1 MIRQSMA
8 GAPRT
13 SKGSWIDTQSNL
25 HLPPRSPAYRDWEE
39 KIWAGAVENFGTP
52 HKQETQPMTH
62 DAELTVNPPTEPAR
76 SAAAERMRLHRERRR
91 NGMRCLTIELHE
103 TEIDGL
109 IRRGLLRADMRNDP
123 SAVSDALYAFLDGTL
138 G

>member
-1 MIRQSMA
+1 
-8 GAPRT
+8 
-13 SKGSWIDTQSNL
+13 
-25 HLPPRSPAYRDWEE
+25 
-39 KIWAGAVENFGTP
+39 
-52 HKQETQPMTH
+52 MTH

-76 SAAAERMRLHRERRR
+76 SVAAERMRLHRERRR
-91 NGMRCLTIELHE
+91 KGLRCLTIELHE
-103 TEIDGL
+103 TEIDAL

>member
-1 MIRQSMA
+1 VAHGPEMTA
-8 GAPRT
+8 T
-13 SKGSWIDTQSNL
+13 V
-25 HLPPRSPAYRDWEE
+25 PP
-39 KIWAGAVENFGTP
+39 V
-52 HKQETQPMTH
+52 
-62 DAELTVNPPTEPAR
+62 PPVVRMAR

-103 TEIDGL
+103 TEIDAL
-109 IRRGLLRADMRNDP
+109 IRKGLLKSETRNDP